1 MHRCSPRD
9 VQDIGEIALDF
20 TFDLMF
26 SPFAEDDKQ
35 SSHPR
40 PAGPLKPVSTR
51 KFRLRTNCDGQSS
64 MSFNEYVCVAWD
76 KDNVAEMDAMVH
88 TAFTGEHM
96 INESTRHTCSLHSDL
111 SHRCVRIADRR
122 KLMSCA
128 VCGMSRLHNVMH
140 RFATFAKAVC
150 GLPRVFLWLLHDGSV
165 AAAFQHRRSHRGIEK
180 TAQCSPRQLEQK
192 KKRLRQFQRS
202 RGRR

>member
-1 MHRCSPRD
+1 M
-9 VQDIGEIALDF
+9 
-20 TFDLMF
+20 
-26 SPFAEDDKQ
+26 
-35 SSHPR
+35 
-40 PAGPLKPVSTR
+40 KPVSTR

-192 KKRLRQFQRS
+192 LSGLS
-202 RGRR
+202 RVEAARVEPHVLW